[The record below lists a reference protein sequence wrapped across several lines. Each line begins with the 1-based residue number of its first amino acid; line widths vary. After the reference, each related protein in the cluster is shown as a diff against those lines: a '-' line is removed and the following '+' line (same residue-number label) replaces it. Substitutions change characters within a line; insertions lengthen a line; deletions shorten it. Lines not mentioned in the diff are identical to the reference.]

1 MWKGEARWP
10 DVLRY
15 LMVAMLEE
23 DRNTRLMPP
32 QIFPMISDPGGPSR
46 SSTYSFPQLRLVG
59 EGKAASAFGILVPP
73 AGSRPLLGLDTVT
86 PLCSADLPGLVPP
99 EKESQP
105 LEEGT
110 VAQDP
115 PASP

>member
-1 MWKGEARWP
+1 MPEEPR
-10 DVLRY
+10 LRI
-15 LMVAMLEE
+15 LKPSQ
-23 DRNTRLMPP
+23 N
-32 QIFPMISDPGGPSR
+32 FPKLLDPGAPSR
-46 SSTYSFPQLRLVG
+46 TSTYSFPQVRLVG